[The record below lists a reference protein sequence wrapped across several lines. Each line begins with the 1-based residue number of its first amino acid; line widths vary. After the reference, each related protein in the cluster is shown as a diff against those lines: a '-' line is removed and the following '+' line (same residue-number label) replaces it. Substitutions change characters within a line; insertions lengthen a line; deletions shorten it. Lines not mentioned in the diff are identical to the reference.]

1 MEVKNECCF
10 THQILNSKIKQM
22 YKFMCTTDWC
32 GCTNSYSLLMVK
44 FVQIYTLGVGL
55 FVHEAS
61 FWSDSHDNDD
71 DLHKI
76 LLIL

>member
-1 MEVKNECCF
+1 
-10 THQILNSKIKQM
+10 M
-22 YKFMCTTDWC
+22 YTIDWC

-76 LLIL
+76 LLIF